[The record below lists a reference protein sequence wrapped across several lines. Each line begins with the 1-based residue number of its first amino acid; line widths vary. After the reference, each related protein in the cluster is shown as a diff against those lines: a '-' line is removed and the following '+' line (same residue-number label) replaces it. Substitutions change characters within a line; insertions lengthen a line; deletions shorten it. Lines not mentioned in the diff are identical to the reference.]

1 MGGRRRGKLQELKE
15 RKRVEGR
22 CGEEEEED
30 EKEPPGNNKGM
41 EGKVEET
48 EKESGMSI
56 GPQGEGNWVGRE
68 GGGLL

>member
-1 MGGRRRGKLQELKE
+1 MGGWRRGKESGT
-15 RKRVEGR
+15 GR
-22 CGEEEEED
+22 CGEEEED